1 MKSPMSLIKPSNRA
15 MSPLQRLLIAGG
27 FAVAAIAPIAGV
39 SAAHGAGPAL
49 PAVASCPDDQ
59 ILDSSGVCQ
68 PVTDVVAPTV
78 VAPTFDPINPE
89 GAQLQPGAIT
99 SSEPGRVG
107 QLPEVD
113 GIPCDG
119 SNTGQCIG
127 LSENQPQFEQPE
139 STISSSP

>member
-1 MKSPMSLIKPSNRA
+1 MTNHMKPMAPAGRA
-15 MSPLQRLLIAGG
+15 MSPLQRLLVAGG
-27 FAVAAIAPIAGV
+27 FAVVAIAPIAGV

-59 ILDSSGVCQ
+59 ILDSNGVCQ
-68 PVTDVVAPTV
+68 PATDVVAPT
-78 VAPTFDPINPE
+78 FNPIDPE

-119 SNTGQCIG
+119 SNTGLCIG
-127 LSENQPQFEQPE
+127 LSEDQPQFEQPE

>member
-1 MKSPMSLIKPSNRA
+1 MMNPITPTNRPMT
-15 MSPLQRLLIAGG
+15 PLKRLLIAAGLM
-27 FAVAAIAPIAGV
+27 FVAAAPLAGIAA
-39 SAAHGAGPAL
+39 SHGAGPAL

-59 ILDSSGVCQ
+59 ILDSNGVCQ
-68 PVTDVVAPTV
+68 PVTDVVAPT
-78 VAPTFDPINPE
+78 FNPIDPE

-99 SSEPGRVG
+99 SSDPGRVG

-119 SNTGQCIG
+119 SNTGVCIG
-127 LSENQPQFEQPE
+127 LSENQPQFEQPQ

>member
-1 MKSPMSLIKPSNRA
+1 MTNHMNPMAPAGRA
-15 MSPLQRLLIAGG
+15 MSPLQRLLVAGG
-27 FAVAAIAPIAGV
+27 FAVVAIAPIAGV

-59 ILDSSGVCQ
+59 ILDSNGVCQ
-68 PVTDVVAPTV
+68 PATDV

-119 SNTGQCIG
+119 SNTGLCIG
-127 LSENQPQFEQPE
+127 LSEDQPQFEQPE

>member
-1 MKSPMSLIKPSNRA
+1 MTNHMNPMAPAGRA
-15 MSPLQRLLIAGG
+15 MSPLQRLLVAGG
-27 FAVAAIAPIAGV
+27 FAVVAIAPIAGV
-39 SAAHGAGPAL
+39 AAAHGAGPAL

-59 ILDSSGVCQ
+59 ILDSNGVCQ
-68 PVTDVVAPTV
+68 PATDVVAPT
-78 VAPTFDPINPE
+78 FNPIDPE

-119 SNTGQCIG
+119 SNTGLCIG
-127 LSENQPQFEQPE
+127 LSEDQPQFEQPE

>member
-1 MKSPMSLIKPSNRA
+1 MTNHMKPMAPAGRA
-15 MSPLQRLLIAGG
+15 MSPLQRLLVAGG
-27 FAVAAIAPIAGV
+27 FAVVAIAPIAGV

-59 ILDSSGVCQ
+59 ILDSNGVCQ
-68 PVTDVVAPTV
+68 PATDV

-119 SNTGQCIG
+119 SNTGLCIG
-127 LSENQPQFEQPE
+127 LSEDQPQFEQPE

>member
-1 MKSPMSLIKPSNRA
+1 MTNHMNPMAPAGRA
-15 MSPLQRLLIAGG
+15 MSPLQRLLVAGG
-27 FAVAAIAPIAGV
+27 FAVVAIAPIAGV

-59 ILDSSGVCQ
+59 ILDSNGVCQ
-68 PVTDVVAPTV
+68 PATDVVAPT
-78 VAPTFDPINPE
+78 FNPIDPE

-119 SNTGQCIG
+119 SNTGLCIG
-127 LSENQPQFEQPE
+127 LSEDQPQFEQPE